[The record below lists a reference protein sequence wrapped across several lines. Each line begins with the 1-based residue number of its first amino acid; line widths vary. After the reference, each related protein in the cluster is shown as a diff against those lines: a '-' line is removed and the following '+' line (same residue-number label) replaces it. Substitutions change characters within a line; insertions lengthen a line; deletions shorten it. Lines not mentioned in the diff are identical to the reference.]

1 MGYLQERQGRNRNKT
16 YARIIMFRS
25 SIEISEKLEQQLNKV
40 GTCVDMFE
48 NRDGLA
54 VDTWMEWLKESEKIL
69 KDYGYSDTA
78 RLAGLRA
85 EIVAEKNRPDLQRNR
100 RKALDSKAASTVNEA
115 QDILF
120 SINAALRDN
129 IDKVTTLVR
138 QIMVPAKEAGIIQP
152 PESQDIT
159 SYVENL
165 LNQFKSHE
173 QLKSSIY
180 SAETLIGRF
189 DLLRIIANELDF
201 S

>member
-1 MGYLQERQGRNRNKT
+1 M
-16 YARIIMFRS
+16 
-25 SIEISEKLEQQLNKV
+25 
-40 GTCVDMFE
+40 
-48 NRDGLA
+48 
-54 VDTWMEWLKESEKIL
+54 
-69 KDYGYSDTA
+69 
-78 RLAGLRA
+78 
-85 EIVAEKNRPDLQRNR
+85 
-100 RKALDSKAASTVNEA
+100 DSKAASTVNEA

-165 LNQFKSHE
+165 LAQFKNHE

-180 SAETLIGRF
+180 NAETLVGRF
-189 DLLRIIANELDF
+189 DLLRIIANELNMA
-201 S
+201 

>member
-1 MGYLQERQGRNRNKT
+1 
-16 YARIIMFRS
+16 MFRS

-54 VDTWMEWLKESEKIL
+54 VDTWMDWLKESEKIL

-120 SINAALRDN
+120 SINATLRDN

-138 QIMVPAKEAGIIQP
+138 QIMVPAKEAGIIHP
-152 PESQDIT
+152 PDSTDIT
-159 SYVENL
+159 LYVENL
-165 LNQFKSHE
+165 LAQFKNHE

-180 SAETLIGRF
+180 NAESLIGRF
-189 DLLRIIANELDF
+189 DLLRIIAKELDF